1 MVQCNLNHCQIAQDL
16 LMQYERKK
24 KIGISVI
31 AEPYRIPEDPTW
43 VSSMDNWSAIHCNY
57 DHARGLGVIIR
68 RGQRSVA
75 VKWSDGNFCVIACYV
90 SPNSDDDKFVEF
102 LDELEEM
109 TREAGSNVVIGGDF
123 NSRSKLGI
131 GQHQS

>member
-90 SPNSDDDKFVEF
+90 SPNSDDDKFVE
-102 LDELEEM
+102 
-109 TREAGSNVVIGGDF
+109 S
-123 NSRSKLGI
+123 
-131 GQHQS
+131 